1 MAVST
6 KRIAKNT
13 TFLYFR
19 MLLVMFVSL
28 YTVRLTLSILG
39 VEDYGIY
46 SAVGGVVAALS
57 SLSAVLSG
65 ASQRF
70 YSIELGNEEPA
81 RIHIIF
87 YTMIKVYLLV
97 LLVILLVG
105 GPIGLWFV
113 CNYLNI
119 PLERVNV
126 ASIIF
131 ITSLFGFLSGLMAS
145 PFQGLIIAKEDMG
158 IYAYVSIIE
167 VFLKLSLVAL
177 LKYIDFDKLI
187 LYGILL
193 MLSQMIV
200 SLIYVSITFCK
211 YKEIRVRPATD
222 KSIFK
227 QIFSYSGWTLFGSIA
242 NVANLQG
249 MNIILNLFFGP
260 IANAAYAIG
269 SQVTYAVNSF
279 GANFFTAVKPGL
291 MKTYATSDKEKMLEL
306 LEMGTKVSTLL
317 LLVMVLPLCVEVKT
331 VLTLWLGSI
340 GEYMMQFTVLMLIY
354 VLILSLNNPITSI
367 IQAAGKV
374 KMYHGLVDTFTLLT
388 IPLAILAFKLGAEP
402 WTVFVINIL
411 VFSIAQF
418 IRMQLLYK
426 ITGYNKMTYVTN
438 ILVPIFKLIL
448 ISFPSCIVVKYFLH
462 FESYM
467 TIIRIPIECLIVIIV
482 GWLSI
487 LSKDEQNKIML
498 IIKSKIYK
506 K

>member
-13 TFLYFR
+13 TFLYLR
-19 MLLVMFVSL
+19 MILVMVVSL

-70 YSIELGNEEPA
+70 YSIELGDEKTAKIPT
-81 RIHIIF
+81 IF

-105 GPIGLWFV
+105 GPVGLWFV
-113 CNYLNI
+113 CNYLNL
-119 PLERVNV
+119 PLERANV
-126 ASIIF
+126 ANVIY
-131 ITSLFGFLSGLMAS
+131 ITSLFAFLSGLMAS

-167 VFLKLSLVAL
+167 VFLKLTLVAL
-177 LKYIDFDKLI
+177 LNHIDYDKLI

-211 YKEIRVRPATD
+211 YKEIRVRPTTD

-227 QIFSYSGWTLFGSIA
+227 QIFSFSGWTLFGSIA

-249 MNIILNLFFGP
+249 LNIILNIFFGP

-269 SQVTYAVNSF
+269 NQVTYAVNSF

-291 MKTYATSDKEKMLEL
+291 MKTYAISDKKKMFEL
-306 LEMGTKVSTLL
+306 LEMSTKVSFLL
-317 LLVMVLPLCVEVKT
+317 LFIMVLPLCVEVKT

-354 VLILSLNNPITSI
+354 VLVLSLNNPITTI
-367 IQAAGKV
+367 VQAAGEV
-374 KMYHGLVDTFTLLT
+374 KMYHGIIDTFSLLT
-388 IPLAILAFKLGAEP
+388 IPLAILAFKIGAEP
-402 WTVFVINIL
+402 WTVFVINIII
-411 VFSIAQF
+411 FSIAQY
-418 IRMQLLYK
+418 IRMHLLYK
-426 ITGYNKMTYVTN
+426 ITGYNKWTYVAN
-438 ILVPIFKLIL
+438 ILFPIFKLIT
-448 ISFPSCIVVKYFLH
+448 ISVPSCIIVNYFLI

-467 TIIRIPIECLIVIIV
+467 EIVRIPVECLIVIVV
-482 GWLSI
+482 GWFSI
-487 LSKDEQNKIML
+487 LSKDEQTKIML
-498 IIKSKIYK
+498 IVKSKISK
-506 K
+506 

>member
-13 TFLYFR
+13 TFLYLR
-19 MLLVMFVSL
+19 MILVMLVSL
-28 YTVRLTLSILG
+28 YTVRLTLSVLG

-70 YSIELGNEEPA
+70 YSIELGNEKSA

-97 LLVILLVG
+97 LLFILLVG
-105 GPIGLWFV
+105 GSVGLWFV
-113 CNYLNI
+113 CNYLNL
-119 PLERVNV
+119 PLERANV
-126 ASIIF
+126 AYVIY
-131 ITSLFGFLSGLMAS
+131 ITSLFAFLSGLMAS

-177 LKYIDFDKLI
+177 LNYIEYDKLI
-187 LYGILL
+187 LYGVLL

-211 YKEIRVRPATD
+211 YKEIRVRPEID
-222 KSIFK
+222 KCIFK
-227 QIFSYSGWTLFGSIA
+227 QIFSFSGWTLFGSIA

-249 MNIILNLFFGP
+249 MNIILNIFFGP

-269 SQVTYAVNSF
+269 NQVTYAVNSF
-279 GANFFTAVKPGL
+279 GTNFFTAVKPGL
-291 MKTYATSDKEKMLEL
+291 MKTFATSDKKKMFEL
-306 LEMGTKVSTLL
+306 LEMSTKVSYLL
-317 LLVMVLPLCVEVKT
+317 LLVMVLPLCIEVKI
-331 VLTLWLGSI
+331 VLTLWLGTI
-340 GEYMMQFTVLMLIY
+340 GEYMMQFTILMLIY
-354 VLILSLNNPITSI
+354 VLVLSLNNPITTI
-367 IQAAGKV
+367 VQAAGKV
-374 KMYHGLVDTFTLLT
+374 KIYHGIIDTFTLLT

-402 WTVFVINIL
+402 WTVFVINIFIFCL
-411 VFSIAQF
+411 AQF

-426 ITGYNKMTYVTN
+426 ITGYNKMTYVAN
-438 ILVPIFKLIL
+438 ILIPIFKLIL
-448 ISFPSCIVVKYFLH
+448 ISAPSCIVVRYFLQ
-462 FESYM
+462 FDSYM
-467 TIIRIPIECLIVIIV
+467 DIIRIPIECLIIIIV
-482 GWLSI
+482 GWFSI
-487 LSKDEQNKIML
+487 LSKDEQTKIML
-498 IIKSKIYK
+498 IVKSKISK
-506 K
+506 